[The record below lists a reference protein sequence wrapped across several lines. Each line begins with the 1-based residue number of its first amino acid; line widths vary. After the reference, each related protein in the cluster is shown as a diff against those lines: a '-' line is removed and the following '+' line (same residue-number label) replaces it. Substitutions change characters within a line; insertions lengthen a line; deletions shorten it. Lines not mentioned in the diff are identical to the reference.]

1 MLFLHENA
9 WVNTIILI
17 FGSEMVLF
25 QRKWQV
31 LAIGAACLMSICQ
44 ASATPFD
51 DAETEDPQAY
61 LRALTKDGYQ
71 SQVPF
76 KTGVGAVPVLDPSAL
91 DALRARTR
99 LESEG
104 VAEARFAAEED
115 GPDVAGSAKAAG
127 EAVGKLGEKAA
138 NAAKQVGA
146 AVADKA
152 KEVWQNRELYYQKGR
167 KAIQGAVR
175 AGKEMQKFVLSH
187 RKEYDTMK
195 SALKEKMGAVF
206 GSTPPMPTMTDVEW
220 CTGCQL
226 VLSQMQEHTNGVS
239 DMEELLFA
247 LHSACHETPPI
258 LREACDVLVDRD
270 QLAVEALIISPDIPS
285 VCQTIGMCYPE
296 LLQ

>member
-1 MLFLHENA
+1 MF
-9 WVNTIILI
+9 
-17 FGSEMVLF
+17 FSR
-25 QRKWQV
+25 RKLQAF
-31 LAIGAACLMSICQ
+31 AIGAVCLVGVCQ
-44 ASATPFD
+44 AAATPFD

-61 LRALTKDGYQ
+61 LRALTKEGYQ

-91 DALRARTR
+91 DTLRARTR

-104 VAEARFAAEED
+104 VAEARFVADED

-127 EAVGKLGEKAA
+127 EAVGKLGAKAA
-138 NAAKQVGA
+138 NAAKKVGA
-146 AVADKA
+146 AIADGA
-152 KEVWQNRELYYQKGR
+152 KDVWKNRELYYQKGR
-167 KAIQGAVR
+167 KALQATVR

-195 SALKEKMGAVF
+195 SALKEKMGSVF

-226 VLSQMQEHTNGVS
+226 VLSQVQEHTNAVS
-239 DMEELLFA
+239 EMDEMLFA
-247 LHSACHETPPI
+247 LHSACHETPAI
-258 LREACDVLVDRD
+258 LKEACDVLVDRD
-270 QLAVEALIISPDIPS
+270 QLAVEALLISPDIPS

>member
-1 MLFLHENA
+1 MYNIQL
-9 WVNTIILI
+9 VTINMRSRLQKFA
-17 FGSEMVLF
+17 FGAVCC
-25 QRKWQV
+25 
-31 LAIGAACLMSICQ
+31 IAACR
-44 ASATPFD
+44 AVATPFD
-51 DAETEDPQAY
+51 DVETEDPQAY
-61 LRALTKDGYQ
+61 LRSLTKEGYQ

-76 KTGVGAVPVLDPSAL
+76 KNGVGAVPLMDPSAL
-91 DALRARTR
+91 DALRARAR
-99 LESEG
+99 LESEP
-104 VAEARFAAEED
+104 VAEARFVEDED

-127 EAVGKLGEKAA
+127 EAVGKVAAKAA
-138 NAAKQVGA
+138 DAAKRAGA
-146 AVADKA
+146 AIADKA

-167 KAIQGAVR
+167 KAIQATVR

-195 SALKEKMGAVF
+195 AALKEKMGAVF

-226 VLSQMQEHTNGVS
+226 VLSQVQEHTNNDS

-247 LHSACHETPPI
+247 LHSSCHETPPI

-270 QLAVEALIISPDIPS
+270 QLAVEALIISPDVPT

-296 LLQ
+296 LLAQ